1 MKNKL
6 LYITYDGL
14 TDQLANSQI
23 LPYLNILNK
32 YFEVAVLSCEKK
44 KYLQN
49 K

>member
-23 LPYLNILNK
+23 LPYLKFTNL
-32 YFEVAVLSCEKK
+32 FEVSVLSCEKN
-44 KYLQN
+44 KYL
-49 K
+49 